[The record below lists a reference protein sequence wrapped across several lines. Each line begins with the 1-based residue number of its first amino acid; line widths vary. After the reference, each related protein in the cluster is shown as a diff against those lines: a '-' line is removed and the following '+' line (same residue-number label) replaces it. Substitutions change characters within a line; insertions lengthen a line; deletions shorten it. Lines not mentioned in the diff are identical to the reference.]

1 MRNALWSAAL
11 FLLAGTALATDTPTP
26 QAALPH
32 ARAPAGAEAYFI
44 SPHDGDVITG
54 PVTVVMG
61 LKGMGVAPA
70 GVEHADTGH
79 FHLIIDAGLPAMDQ
93 PIPKDEQH
101 MHFGGG
107 QTQAVITLKPGKHTL
122 QLLMGDYAHLSFDPP
137 VASQQITITVK

>member
-1 MRNALWSAAL
+1 MRSALWLAAL
-11 FLLAGTALATDTPTP
+11 FLLAGASVAADTGTP

-32 ARAPAGAEAYFI
+32 AKAPAGAEAYFI
-44 SPHDGDVITG
+44 APHDGDLITG

-70 GVEHADTGH
+70 GMEHADTGH
-79 FHLIIDAGLPAMDQ
+79 FHLIVDAPLPPFDQ

-101 MHFGGG
+101 LHFGGG
-107 QTQAVITLKPGKHTL
+107 QTQVTLALKPGKHSL

-137 VASQQITITVK
+137 VASKQITITVK